1 MILYGLK
8 NCDTCRKALKQLPD
22 YRLVDVRA
30 EGVPANVLAQALA
43 QFGDRLVNTRST
55 TWRELSEQERSQS
68 PMELLEQHPTL
79 MKRPLISNEGELH
92 LGWDK
97 ATQTAIGIL

>member
-8 NCDTCRKALKQLPD
+8 NCGTCRKALKKLPEHQ
-22 YRLVDVRA
+22 LVDVRVD
-30 EGVPANVLAQALA
+30 GVPAEILERALA
-43 QFGDRLVNTRST
+43 QFGDRLINTRST
-55 TWRELSEQERSQS
+55 TWRGLNEQDRSQS

-97 ATQTAIGIL
+97 ATQSALGIL